1 MARFGINDADNYGG
15 GNNSFFSLKDDKETA
30 RVRFLYNDI
39 NDVEGVA
46 LHEVQV
52 GNGTMDVECLRL
64 YNDPVDT
71 CPLCAAGYKVNAK
84 IFVPLVDVDTG
95 ETKIWTRGKKFISKL
110 SSLCTRFNPLVGT
123 VFEIERNGKKGDTST
138 TYEMFNIQSDNSRV
152 EDFDEIKPEGVAFLQ
167 KTFDEMNNYLQTGS
181 FESQQNVSREP
192 QNTRQYSN
200 RQPVRETPAT
210 QPIRRRPT
218 YTEEDKF

>member
-1 MARFGINDADNYGG
+1 MARFGVNDVDNYGG
-15 GNNSFFSLKDDKETA
+15 GNNSFFTLKDDKETA

-52 GNGTMDVECLRL
+52 GNGTMDIECLRL
-64 YNDPVDT
+64 YNDPVEK
-71 CPLCAAGYKVNAK
+71 CPLCEAGYKVNAK

-95 ETKIWTRGKKFISKL
+95 ETKIWSRGKKFVSKL

-123 VFEIERNGKKGDTST
+123 IFEVERNGKKGDTNT
-138 TYEMFNIQSDNSRV
+138 TYEMYNVKSDDARI
-152 EDFDEIKPEGVAFLQ
+152 EDFDGVKPEGIAFFQ
-167 KTFDEMNNYLQTGS
+167 KTFEEMDTYLRTGS
-181 FESQQNVSREP
+181 FEAQQSNVREP
-192 QNTRQYSN
+192 QNNRQYSN

-210 QPIRRRPT
+210 QPIRRRPN
-218 YTEEDKF
+218 YNEGDNF